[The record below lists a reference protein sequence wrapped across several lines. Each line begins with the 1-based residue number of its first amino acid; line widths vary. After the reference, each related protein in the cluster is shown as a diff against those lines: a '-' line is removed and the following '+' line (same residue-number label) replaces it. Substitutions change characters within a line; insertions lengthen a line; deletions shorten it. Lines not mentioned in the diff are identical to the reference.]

1 MQNKRPTRAWGLNG
15 VINNEKKMFLC
26 VKWVK
31 EKRLYQWKIETVSC
45 GYMFYK
51 RLCLSA
57 YASVICRNVFDI
69 GICI

>member
-31 EKRLYQWKIETVSC
+31 EKRLTRVDQSLI
-45 GYMFYK
+45 
-51 RLCLSA
+51 LC
-57 YASVICRNVFDI
+57 V
-69 GICI
+69 